1 MQVAI
6 GLDLGGTQLKF
17 GLVTRDGEVV
27 HDDVVPSRTAE
38 GILGVKASLEEAVGS
53 LQEKARWKGHT
64 IVAAGL
70 GMPGTVSGSRGTV
83 LTAPPQI
90 PGIMGF
96 HAGTYLRSV
105 SGVKAA
111 VDNDATVA
119 ARGEARVG
127 VGVGAPTMLLATVG
141 TGIGGGVVIG
151 GQLVRGRYGTGGE
164 IGHSVFVPDGL
175 PCAHGGAGCLELYA
189 SATALKRIYADMGG
203 AEGMEP
209 KNIAARAEKGE
220 AAAVRAFDRVG
231 RNLGL
236 GLAQAATLIAPDVI
250 AIGGGLA
257 DAGKLL
263 MDPLRQ
269 SFRAQV
275 LPYVA
280 KGARILRA
288 KLRNR
293 AGIIGA
299 AILAFEEGL

>member
-1 MQVAI
+1 M
-6 GLDLGGTQLKF
+6 
-17 GLVTRDGEVV
+17 
-27 HDDVVPSRTAE
+27 
-38 GILGVKASLEEAVGS
+38 
-53 LQEKARWKGHT
+53 
-64 IVAAGL
+64 
-70 GMPGTVSGSRGTV
+70 
-83 LTAPPQI
+83 
-90 PGIMGF
+90 
-96 HAGTYLRSV
+96 
-105 SGVKAA
+105 
-111 VDNDATVA
+111 
-119 ARGEARVG
+119 
-127 VGVGAPTMLLATVG
+127 
-141 TGIGGGVVIG
+141 
-151 GQLVRGRYGTGGE
+151 
-164 IGHSVFVPDGL
+164 
-175 PCAHGGAGCLELYA
+175 
-189 SATALKRIYADMGG
+189 
-203 AEGMEP
+203 
-209 KNIAARAEKGE
+209 
-220 AAAVRAFDRVG
+220 RAFDRVG